1 MTWSDALASGAQSW
15 ANYLAQNNQFKH
27 ASGLQ
32 VGENLYLSGS
42 PLPEEPCTSAT
53 QAFYGEIKDYDFK
66 KPGFSMDTGHF
77 TQVNL
82 LKSSFS
88 YTCYQ
93 KKVSNERTKAPMQ
106 IIEPLS
112 TQDYTCVA
120 VDFSRDLTC
129 R

>member
-15 ANYLAQNNQFKH
+15 AKYLAQNNLFKH

-77 TQVNL
+77 TQVNFFFE
-82 LKSSFS
+82 LKDFMFCDWNNNGLNSP
-88 YTCYQ
+88 
-93 KKVSNERTKAPMQ
+93 KK
-106 IIEPLS
+106 
-112 TQDYTCVA
+112 
-120 VDFSRDLTC
+120 
-129 R
+129 